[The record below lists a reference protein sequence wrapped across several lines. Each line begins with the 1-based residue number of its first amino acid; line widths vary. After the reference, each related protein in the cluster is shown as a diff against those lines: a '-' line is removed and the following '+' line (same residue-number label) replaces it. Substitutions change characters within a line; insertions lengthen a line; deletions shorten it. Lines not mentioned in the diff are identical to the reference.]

1 MAGTWLQTWQPSPLS
16 SAFKDQVNWTYC
28 EALNHL
34 YAQRHPPSE
43 RKQDLSLEYRGVSW
57 HYNLMSWQLSSHCD
71 EKNQIVSCTHRGGV
85 PDFGRPNTS
94 PRKENVETE
103 ILITFWS
110 RSLVLPFALP
120 RYMGPL
126 ISSVFS
132 RKSKSHY
139 VIRDEVTLEKKSNTQ
154 GQGKVQKGHA
164 ESL

>member
-1 MAGTWLQTWQPSPLS
+1 MTLQFDVLT
-16 SAFKDQVNWTYC
+16 
-28 EALNHL
+28 
-34 YAQRHPPSE
+34 
-43 RKQDLSLEYRGVSW
+43 
-57 HYNLMSWQLSSHCD
+57 LSSHCD

-94 PRKENVETE
+94 PHKENVETE
-103 ILITFWS
+103 ILITFWPT
-110 RSLVLPFALP
+110 SLVLPFALP

-132 RKSKSHY
+132 RKSKSHC
-139 VIRDEVTLEKKSNTQ
+139 VIRDEVVYFQEGDTGEKSNTE